1 MAKRRRETTEKK
13 INQRLKEGRGQGSGV
28 EYQPWL
34 RIQDVPSQGLV
45 HRIKGW
51 KTGRVHHL
59 LSRLELSYFLILD
72 WSLQVM
78 DIREQYPLLPLMET
92 LALAE
97 QCGVRHPTDPRSKAP
112 IVMTT
117 DFLVILQGARW
128 PVEQAR
134 TVKPVAALLSQRTQE
149 KLEIERRYWARRQV
163 DWGIVTERE
172 IPQVLANNLELLRSY
187 RDLNHRSDLDE
198 TQVQAVE
205 TVLAGYMMSGE
216 VPLREAATRCDRC
229 LGLEPGMSLTVAY
242 HLLATRQWQ
251 TDLNERLD
259 PARPRAIQTRLQ
271 GDHASQKGTTSC
283 CA

>member
-13 INQRLKEGRGQGSGV
+13 INQRLKEGRGQGQGS

-34 RIQDVPSQGLV
+34 RTQDVPSLGLV

-51 KTGRVHHL
+51 KTRRVHHL

-72 WSLQVM
+72 WSLQVV
-78 DIREQYPLLPLMET
+78 DIREQYPLLPLPET

-97 QCGVRHPTDPRSKAP
+97 QCGVRHPTDPVSKAP

-117 DFLVILQGARW
+117 DFLVIQQGARW

-172 IPQVLANNLELLRSY
+172 IPQVLVTNLELLRSY
-187 RDLNHRSDLDE
+187 RDLTDRIDLGG

-205 TVLAGYMMSGE
+205 AALAVYIMNGE
-216 VPLREAATRCDRC
+216 VPLREAAAHCDHR
-229 LGLEPGMSLTVAY
+229 LGLEPGVSLTVAY
-242 HLLATRQWQ
+242 HLLATRRWQ
-251 TDLNERLD
+251 TDLNRPID
-259 PARPRAIQTRLQ
+259 PARPRAIQTRLR
-271 GDHASQKGTTSC
+271 GHNVSQKGTFPC

>member
-1 MAKRRRETTEKK
+1 MAKRRRETTEKN
-13 INQRLKEGRGQGSGV
+13 IEQRLKEGRGQGAGAA
-28 EYQPWL
+28 YQPWL

-59 LSRLELSYFLILD
+59 LSKLELAYFLILE
-72 WSLQVM
+72 WSPQVV
-78 DIREQYPLLPLMET
+78 DIREQYPLLPLAET
-92 LALAE
+92 VTLAE

-117 DFLVILQGARW
+117 DFLVILSGQRW

-134 TVKPVAALLSQRTQE
+134 TVKPVTALANQRTRE

-187 RDLNHRSDLDE
+187 RDLSGRLTLAE
-198 TQVQAVE
+198 AQLKAVE
-205 TVLAGYMMSGE
+205 VIVAAYIMNMD
-216 VPLREAATRCDRC
+216 VPLREAAARCDQR
-229 LGLEPGMSLTVAY
+229 LDLEAGTSLTVAY

-251 TDLNERLD
+251 TDLNRPLD
-259 PARPRAIQTRLQ
+259 PAQFRPIQTRSTSDQ
-271 GDHASQKGTTSC
+271 AAQKGTSPC